1 MSQRLDDPLADRI
14 RDTLLGL
21 MAQGHGGATICPSEA
36 ARAVGA
42 ELNAPWRDLM
52 RPVRAVAC
60 ELAEHGRIEIVQP
73 GQPQGIDE
81 ARGPIRLR
89 LRRAV

>member
-1 MSQRLDDPLADRI
+1 
-14 RDTLLGL
+14 
-21 MAQGHGGATICPSEA
+21 
-36 ARAVGA
+36 
-42 ELNAPWRDLM
+42 M

-89 LRRAV
+89 LKRAV

>member
-21 MAQGHGGATICPSEA
+21 MAQRHGAATICPSDA
-36 ARAVGA
+36 ARAIGA
-42 ELNAPWRDLM
+42 QINAPWRDLM

-60 ELAEHGRIEIVQP
+60 ELAERGHIEIVQP
-73 GQPQGIDE
+73 GQPESIDQ

-89 LRRAV
+89 LKRAV